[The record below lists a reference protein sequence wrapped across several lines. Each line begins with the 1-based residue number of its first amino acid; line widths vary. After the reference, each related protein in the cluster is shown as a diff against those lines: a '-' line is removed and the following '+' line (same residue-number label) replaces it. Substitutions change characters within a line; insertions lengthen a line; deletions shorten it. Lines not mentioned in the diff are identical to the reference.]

1 MSNDTQGYPSPFA
14 THADLSALRREIQL
28 DMRQEVRDMVHE
40 IKNEI
45 RNMKAE
51 RVTNKQ
57 WLVTTLISSS
67 SIIVAAW
74 AMWGH

>member
-1 MSNDTQGYPSPFA
+1 MSNDTQGYPLPFA

-45 RNMKAE
+45 RMMKAE

>member
-1 MSNDTQGYPSPFA
+1 
-14 THADLSALRREIQL
+14 
-28 DMRQEVRDMVHE
+28 MRQEVRDMVHE